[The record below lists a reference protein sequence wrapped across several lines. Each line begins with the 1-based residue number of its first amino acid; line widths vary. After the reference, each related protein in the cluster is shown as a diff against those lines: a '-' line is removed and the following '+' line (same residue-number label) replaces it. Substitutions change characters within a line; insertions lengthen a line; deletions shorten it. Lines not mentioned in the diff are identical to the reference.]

1 MDLKKKS
8 TTKVKEGHYI
18 MIKESIQEEN
28 ITFIILIYATNRG
41 APKYIKQILKD
52 IKGDI
57 NSNIIIAGDFNTSVT
72 SMDRSSRQKIYKK
85 ILALF
90 SLIFFFSGC
99 AACGILVPRP
109 GIEPVSPAVGAQ
121 SPNQWTTREFP
132 VSNFFKFISHIVSVS
147 SKFLFLFFVLVS
159 FSFLFN

>member
-85 ILALF
+85 ILA
-90 SLIFFFSGC
+90 
-99 AACGILVPRP
+99 
-109 GIEPVSPAVGAQ
+109 
-121 SPNQWTTREFP
+121 
-132 VSNFFKFISHIVSVS
+132 SNDINHTHLLQKW
-147 SKFLFLFFVLVS
+147 K
-159 FSFLFN
+159 